1 MSLLWISFGLVGLEL
16 LLIAIVSLCRKSF
29 PWLITLKDEVPLF
42 EPQALKKFID
52 NSFDSNLG
60 WTRKPNSTGIENGQ
74 KGPITFHVDA
84 SGSRSIQTTATEPV
98 LAAFGDS
105 YAFCRQVEDEETWE
119 AQLAVLE
126 GVGVLNYGVG
136 NYGVDQAL
144 LRYESTDLPDS
155 VKVVVI
161 NFVPETIC
169 RIQSYWKHY
178 MEFGNTFAFKPRFGL
193 NVNGNLTLINSA
205 VGCFE
210 DFFKLETKLNNIRKI
225 DGFYYKKFR
234 RYQFRF
240 PYMLSLFRSPIDQVK
255 LIISISFRGLMRS
268 IGKSNNRIDNMP
280 FTIVMKRNLRGA
292 YREYKSIQACKLL
305 TAILLRFKEQALQR
319 GHCPLVVVTPQL
331 LDLRL
336 IKDDVVP
343 YGEYY
348 SDLRKHMNVMDLTKD
363 FYSVDYENLYVND
376 QYGGHLSASGNRLV
390 ARKISSWLAVNNVSI
405 AK

>member
-1 MSLLWISFGLVGLEL
+1 MSLLWIAFGLVGLEV

-29 PWLITLKDEVPLF
+29 PWLITLKDELPLF

-60 WTRKPNSTGIENGQ
+60 WTRKPNSNGVENGKQ
-74 KGPITFHVDA
+74 GPITFHVDA
-84 SGSRSIQTTATEPV
+84 SGSRSMPTTANAPV

-105 YAFCRQVEDEETWE
+105 YAFCRQVEDDETWE
-119 AQLAVLE
+119 AQLAVSE

-155 VKVVVI
+155 VKVVVM

-178 MEFGNTFAFKPRFGL
+178 LEFGNTFAFKPRFCL
-193 NVNGNLTLINSA
+193 DVNGNLILTKNAIS
-205 VGCFE
+205 CFD
-210 DFFKLETKLNNIRKI
+210 DFLNIAIKLSDIRKK

-234 RYQFRF
+234 HYQFRF
-240 PYMLSLFRSPIDQVK
+240 PYLLSLVRSPVYQVK
-255 LIISISFRGLMRS
+255 LIISISVRGLMRS
-268 IGKSNNRIDNMP
+268 IGKSSNKIDNMP
-280 FTIVMKRNLRGA
+280 FAIVMKRNLRDA
-292 YREYKSIQACKLL
+292 YREYKDAQACELL

-319 GHCPLVVVTPQL
+319 GHYPLVVVTPQL
-331 LDLRL
+331 LDLKL
-336 IKDDVVP
+336 IKDDGFP

-348 SDLRKHMNVMDLTKD
+348 SILRKHIDVMDLTKD
-363 FYSVDYENLYVND
+363 FHSLDYENLYVND
-376 QYGGHLSASGNRLV
+376 QYGGHLSPSGNKMV
-390 ARKISSWLAVNNVSI
+390 ARKISSWLTVNNISI
-405 AK
+405 SK